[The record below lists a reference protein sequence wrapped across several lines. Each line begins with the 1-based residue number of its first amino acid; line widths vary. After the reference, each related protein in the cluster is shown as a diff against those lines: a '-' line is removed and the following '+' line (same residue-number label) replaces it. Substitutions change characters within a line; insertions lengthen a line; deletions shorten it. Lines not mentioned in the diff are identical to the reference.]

1 MGNVTKKEKIS
12 YKSFHPR
19 IVVKFNDLVELSD
32 DSNEEIS
39 EIFSNGHVMAW
50 PTLTEFFPGVKIRN
64 LLRSVSTEEINKLV
78 ASAKELDATYRPP
91 NFHNYFVI
99 DCPFGTEADKAV
111 EMLLKSNIVEL
122 AYLQSG
128 PTPPP
133 AVNPDDD
140 PYSVLQGYLDAAP
153 DGIGARTAWGING
166 GDGAGTVKLID
177 VEQGWAD
184 HEDIGNITSANRLPG
199 TDSGVIYRGV
209 LADHGTA
216 VLGTIRMRDN
226 ILRGVGIVPNIN
238 NLFVVSQWRDD
249 GTQAGEWNTPAAI
262 MTAVNNLSF
271 GDVLLVEAQV
281 SDPNGSRNFWPVEV
295 ENGTFET
302 IRLATAIGITVV
314 EAAGNGADGVRPN
327 IIDPRI
333 TKDSG
338 AIIVGAASSAFPHDP
353 IQYSNIG
360 DRVNCYAWGKG
371 VETAWPSADPPY
383 TRSFDGTSSA
393 SAIIAGAALTVQSV
407 METTYN
413 FRLGPKQMRDILSD
427 ELNGTTSK
435 NGRSIDKIGIMPNLE
450 KIIGGV
456 LAVMQDV
463 YIRDTVSDTGDLQT
477 GLLYRSPDII
487 VLPNAV
493 PDPQASFGS
502 GSGRE
507 NDDDIAGDIVSGQDH
522 FIYLRLNNRG
532 AANAVNGT
540 AEVYWSPS
548 ATLLTPDMW
557 NYIGSTAIANVPSGL
572 LTVSSGIRWAAASM
586 PPPGHYCFIALV
598 GTDLD
603 PMPDVSGLDLNWD
616 MTNNWDRFFRFVGN
630 NNNVA
635 WRNYNIVSMPSGP
648 PMPLPPPVPDDM
660 PFREVEFFTCGA
672 PNKAVKMK
680 LRIGAR
686 LPEKS
691 RIFLQVPL
699 AFLDLLED
707 HARYLP
713 IDKKA
718 RVAFLPIRY
727 SGQHTVGEILFPAD
741 SKFKMKLL
749 VSIPEE
755 YMKYDY
761 EVFAAQSFKEKE
773 MGRVTW
779 RFTSKS

>member
-50 PTLTEFFPGVKIRN
+50 PTLTEFFPGIKIRK
-64 LLRSVSTEEINKLV
+64 LFRSVSTEEINKLV
-78 ASAKELDATYRPP
+78 ARAKELDATYRPP

-199 TDSGVIYRGV
+199 TDTGVIYRGV

-226 ILRGVGIVPNIN
+226 ILGVVGIVPNIN

-249 GTQAGEWNTPAAI
+249 GTQTGEWNTPAAI

-314 EAAGNGADGVRPN
+314 EAAGNGVDGVRPN

-338 AIIVGAASSAFPHDP
+338 AIIV
-353 IQYSNIG
+353 
-360 DRVNCYAWGKG
+360 
-371 VETAWPSADPPY
+371 
-383 TRSFDGTSSA
+383 
-393 SAIIAGAALTVQSV
+393 
-407 METTYN
+407 
-413 FRLGPKQMRDILSD
+413 
-427 ELNGTTSK
+427 
-435 NGRSIDKIGIMPNLE
+435 
-450 KIIGGV
+450 
-456 LAVMQDV
+456 
-463 YIRDTVSDTGDLQT
+463 
-477 GLLYRSPDII
+477 
-487 VLPNAV
+487 
-493 PDPQASFGS
+493 
-502 GSGRE
+502 
-507 NDDDIAGDIVSGQDH
+507 
-522 FIYLRLNNRG
+522 
-532 AANAVNGT
+532 
-540 AEVYWSPS
+540 
-548 ATLLTPDMW
+548 
-557 NYIGSTAIANVPSGL
+557 
-572 LTVSSGIRWAAASM
+572 
-586 PPPGHYCFIALV
+586 
-598 GTDLD
+598 
-603 PMPDVSGLDLNWD
+603 
-616 MTNNWDRFFRFVGN
+616 
-630 NNNVA
+630 
-635 WRNYNIVSMPSGP
+635 
-648 PMPLPPPVPDDM
+648 
-660 PFREVEFFTCGA
+660 
-672 PNKAVKMK
+672 
-680 LRIGAR
+680 
-686 LPEKS
+686 
-691 RIFLQVPL
+691 
-699 AFLDLLED
+699 
-707 HARYLP
+707 
-713 IDKKA
+713 
-718 RVAFLPIRY
+718 
-727 SGQHTVGEILFPAD
+727 
-741 SKFKMKLL
+741 
-749 VSIPEE
+749 
-755 YMKYDY
+755 
-761 EVFAAQSFKEKE
+761 
-773 MGRVTW
+773 
-779 RFTSKS
+779 